1 MGFRKVKIGLLVL
14 WSFMIGISGAYAQL
28 RLDDK
33 HVNVALRMVGHQMLL
48 HAGDSTSR
56 VLPVGRNGDS
66 YELKFEAPIKI
77 EPNELVQVMDSVVK
91 QTNIA
96 KSYLVEILN
105 CDSKEVLYSYEIGG
119 PEKMDIIPCR
129 GRELPLDCYVLSFTI
144 LELPL
149 VVDPPNFKETNVAS
163 TQPQGHLPMAVS
175 AALLI
180 IITVLWFYFRKNP
193 TSNRENPNMISLG
206 AFDFDTL
213 NMVLL
218 HQGQKTELTSKESD
232 LLLLLYNSANSTLDR
247 DTILNKV
254 WGDEGDYVGRT
265 LDVFISKLR
274 KKLEGDTNLKIVNVR
289 GVGYKLILNE

>member
-1 MGFRKVKIGLLVL
+1 MGFRKVKIGLLIL
-14 WSFMIGISGAYAQL
+14 WTCMIGISGAYAQL

-48 HAGDSTSR
+48 NAGDSTSR

-91 QTNIA
+91 KASIA
-96 KSYLVEILN
+96 KSYLVEIQN
-105 CDSKEVLYSYEIGG
+105 CESKEVLYSYEIGG

-129 GRELPLDCYVLSFTI
+129 GRELPVGCYLLSFTI

-149 VVDPPNFKETNVAS
+149 SMQSSRAESNVVS

-193 TSNRENPNMISLG
+193 TSNIENPNMISLG
-206 AFDFDTL
+206 SFDFDTL

-289 GVGYKLILNE
+289 GVGYKLILNG

>member
-1 MGFRKVKIGLLVL
+1 
-14 WSFMIGISGAYAQL
+14 MIDISGAYAQL

-48 HAGDSTSR
+48 NAGDSTSR
-56 VLPVGRNGDS
+56 VLPVGKNVDS
-66 YELKFEAPIKI
+66 YELTFETPIKI

-96 KSYLVEILN
+96 KSYLVEIQN
-105 CDSKEVLYSYEIGG
+105 CNSKEVLYSYEIGG

-149 VVDPPNFKETNVAS
+149 VADPPNFKETNVAS
-163 TQPQGHLPMAVS
+163 TQPPGHLPMAVS

-193 TSNRENPNMISLG
+193 GSRSENPNMISLG
-206 AFDFDTL
+206 TFDFDTL

-247 DTILNKV
+247 DTILNRV

-289 GVGYKLILNE
+289 GVGYKLILNG